1 MNTANHTDPHPDN
14 SVTVGLLSNPYSGRN
29 RKQLD
34 TIGRIVADYPNVHH
48 QQTRD
53 AGHIAEVLAGFA
65 DQSIELLAINGGDGT
80 VARTLA
86 HLLEEQPFPVL
97 PRVVL
102 LPGGTTNMNV
112 GDVGLRGSLASAVK
126 RLCEWSTDRNKPH
139 ENLVRPI
146 LRVTGGTGQPA
157 VYGMFFGAGAI
168 IQDIEFCRTRIY
180 SKGISSGIGAALTLA
195 RTIWGIA
202 RNDRRFVQPVPMS
215 VALNGSPASPARD
228 TRLLL
233 VSSLERLILGIRPWW
248 GQGSGPLHTSL
259 VLDNADRLLRNL
271 PSLLR
276 GRPNRYLTE
285 ARGYYSHNIDRI
297 SLAFD
302 GTWTLD
308 GEDYQASIADGPV
321 TITNG
326 GDVTFVRL

>member
-1 MNTANHTDPHPDN
+1 M
-14 SVTVGLLSNPYSGRN
+14 
-29 RKQLD
+29 
-34 TIGRIVADYPNVHH
+34 
-48 QQTRD
+48 
-53 AGHIAEVLAGFA
+53 
-65 DQSIELLAINGGDGT
+65 
-80 VARTLA
+80 ARTLA

-146 LRVTGGTGQPA
+146 LRVTGGTGQLA

-195 RTIWGIA
+195 RTMWGIA
-202 RNDRRFVQPVPMS
+202 RNDRRFVQPVPIS

-248 GQGSGPLHTSL
+248 GQGSGPLHASL

-285 ARGYYSHNIDRI
+285 ARGYYSHNINRI

-308 GEDYQASIADGPV
+308 GEDYQASIAEGPV
-321 TITNG
+321 SISNS